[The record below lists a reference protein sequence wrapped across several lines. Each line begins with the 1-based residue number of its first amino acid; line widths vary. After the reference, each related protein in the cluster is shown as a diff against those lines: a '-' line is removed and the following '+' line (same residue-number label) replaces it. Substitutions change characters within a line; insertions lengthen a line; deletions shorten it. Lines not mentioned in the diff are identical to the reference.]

1 MVVFVD
7 SSAFYAAID
16 GDDRYHVKAKQTFEV
31 FFRQRAGLVTSN
43 YVIVETLTLSQSRLG
58 LSAARRFREFIMPLV
73 KVLWVDESTH
83 EAGLNAML
91 TAGKRTLSLVD
102 CVSFELMRRYGIET
116 AFTFDKHFKQQ
127 GFKCVP
133 K

>member
-16 GDDRYHVKAKQTFEV
+16 GDDRYHVKAKQIFEA

-43 YVIVETLTLSQSRLG
+43 YVIVETLTLLQSRRG

-73 KVLWVDESTH
+73 NVLWVDERTH

-91 TAGKRTLSLVD
+91 IAGKRTLSLVD
-102 CVSFELMRRYGIET
+102 CVSFELMRRYSIET